1 MGNAARSISLISMC
15 LISIC
20 CTGAAFAQSPSANLR
35 PVHDTSWVDI
45 DVAEELSMIN
55 AGLHILAQ
63 NVGDISPN
71 NVALGRHR
79 DGIGAAGA
87 HASAPAVKA
96 ETGFDPV
103 QNRSEQ
109 IIILFDQQVT
119 RADVDVTYF
128 YRGELTHAGI
138 VYHERGG
145 WRAYHGKRAI
155 GQGLFLPE
163 TEGGTH
169 RIVIK
174 TRESFDRLEM
184 FATSYVTDRG
194 LEIEPGL
201 ITTDSSDFLIKRV
214 AYRPLRQAHA
224 SSPAAAH

>member
-1 MGNAARSISLISMC
+1 MTGYAARFIFLVSMC
-15 LISIC
+15 
-20 CTGAAFAQSPSANLR
+20 CTSAAFAQSSPANLR
-35 PVHDTSWVDI
+35 PVRDASWINVEMGDDLSAI
-45 DVAEELSMIN
+45 D

-71 NVALGRHR
+71 AVAVGRHR

-87 HASAPAVKA
+87 QASAPAIKA

-109 IIILFDQQVT
+109 IIIVFDQPVM

-128 YRGELTHAGI
+128 YRGEAEQAGT

-145 WRAYHGKRAI
+145 WRAYRGKLEI

-163 TEGGTH
+163 TAGGTH
-169 RIVIK
+169 QIVIT
-174 TRESFDRLEM
+174 TREPFDRLEM
-184 FATSYVTDRG
+184 FATPYVTESG

-201 ITTDSSDFLIKRV
+201 IITDSSDFLIQRI
-214 AYRPLRQAHA
+214 AYRPQREAHA
-224 SSPAAAH
+224 SAGH